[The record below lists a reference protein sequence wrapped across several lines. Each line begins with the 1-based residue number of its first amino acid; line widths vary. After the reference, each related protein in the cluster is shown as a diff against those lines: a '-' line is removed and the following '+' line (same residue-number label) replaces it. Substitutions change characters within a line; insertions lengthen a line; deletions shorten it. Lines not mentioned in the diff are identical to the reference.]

1 MIDRESPTTG
11 VWVLDWVIYNSIINE
26 ISSIARE
33 VDQGANTHTPVVGL
47 SLSITSKICI
57 EFVTLSS
64 VSTWMGDRNAP
75 TSNENVKSCIDL
87 AG

>member
-1 MIDRESPTTG
+1 MLQGKNWAVPPLEQG
-11 VWVLDWVIYNSIINE
+11 VR
-26 ISSIARE
+26 IAY
-33 VDQGANTHTPVVGL
+33 VTSVVGL
-47 SLSITSKICI
+47 SLSITSKKICI

>member
-1 MIDRESPTTG
+1 MFLTVTKDGEEYNPPPTELG
-11 VWVLDWVIYNSIINE
+11 VVS
-26 ISSIARE
+26 
-33 VDQGANTHTPVVGL
+33 VDQCSVCKFPENFLCL
-47 SLSITSKICI
+47 SLQKICI